1 MSSVY
6 FDPAVGGD
14 GTTITDDSNPS
25 TGLANGGH
33 RTRYVP
39 SLANIVSVGNFSL
52 TQANSAAASAVTANN
67 WAVLTGG
74 PVSGGEY
81 SAKYHAQDAASSA
94 GSAAGSATLSSNWAV
109 QLGTPVSGG
118 EYSAKYHAQ
127 AASSSAT
134 LANSWATQMATPVS
148 GGEYS
153 AKYHATAAASSAA
166 AAASSAGSLVM
177 PTIIAADA
185 GRGIK
190 VNGAGNGWVLDLR
203 VLTVSYDNRADLRS
217 TAPSDGDF
225 AMVDGLGLFRYAPG
239 VDEGPDDDET
249 AFQTAT
255 GYWLLICPSWDVVD
269 AYTLAAE
276 DYQEARIDS
285 VDTRLTSAETRLTS
299 AETRLTAA
307 ETRLTAAETRLTA
320 AESFTSK
327 MFRATSTQSAFSVAL
342 KSSTTFTVTVT
353 GAVVGASVIATP
365 PSDPT
370 LCEITVSAR
379 VSAANTVTVYI
390 GNGSSTN
397 SGGFG
402 AGDWQFTIINQE

>member
-14 GTTITDDSNPS
+14 GSTITDDSNPS

-52 TQANSAAASAVTANN
+52 TKANAAAASAVTANN

-81 SAKYHAQDAASSA
+81 SAKYHAQAAASSA

-109 QLGTPVSGG
+109 QLGSPVSGG

-153 AKYHATAAASSAA
+153 AKYHAAAAASSAA

-203 VLTVSYDNRADLRS
+203 VLTISYDNRADLRS

-225 AMVDGLGLFRYAPG
+225 AMVDGLGLFRYTPG
-239 VDEGPDDDET
+239 ADEGPDDDET
-249 AFQTAT
+249 AFATAS
-255 GYWLLICPSWDVVD
+255 GYWVLICPSWDVVD
-269 AYTLAAE
+269 AMTLLDGDEQNARLAESESFAARFL
-276 DYQEARIDS
+276 QQ
-285 VDTRLTSAETRLTS
+285 TSA
-299 AETRLTAA
+299 
-307 ETRLTAAETRLTA
+307 
-320 AESFTSK
+320 
-327 MFRATSTQSAFSVAL
+327 QSAFTLAIN
-342 KSSTTFTVTVT
+342 SSTTFTVAVW
-353 GAVVGASVIATP
+353 GAKLDASVLVTP
-365 PSDPT
+365 PTDPT
-370 LCEITVSAR
+370 LNTITMYAR
-379 VSAANTVTVYI
+379 VTATGTVTVYI
-390 GNGSSTN
+390 GNANSVST
-397 SGGFG
+397 GGFG
-402 AGDWQFTIINQE
+402 AGDWQFTVINKE

>member
-249 AFQTAT
+249 AFATAS
-255 GYWLLICPSWDVVD
+255 GYWLLVCPSWDVVE
-269 AYTLAAE
+269 AMTLTAE
-276 DYQEARIDS
+276 S
-285 VDTRLTSAETRLTS
+285 VQDDRLTSAEGF
-299 AETRLTAA
+299 TA
-307 ETRLTAAETRLTA
+307 
-320 AESFTSK
+320 K
-327 MFRATSTQSAFSVAL
+327 MFRATSTQSSFSLAAGN
-342 KSSTTFTVTVT
+342 STTFTVNVP

-370 LCEITVSAR
+370 HPAVSSCVR
-379 VSAANTVTVYI
+379 VTAVDTVTVYV
-390 GNGSSTN
+390 GYGAASG
-397 SGGFG
+397 SGGYG
-402 AGDWQFTIINQE
+402 AGDWQFTVINKE

>member
-52 TQANSAAASAVTANN
+52 TQANAAAASAVTANN

-109 QLGTPVSGG
+109 QLGSPVSGG

-203 VLTVSYDNRADLRS
+203 VLSVSYDNRADLRS
-217 TAPSDGDF
+217 MSPSDGDF

-249 AFQTAT
+249 AFATAS
-255 GYWLLICPSWDVVD
+255 GYWLLVCPSWDVVD
-269 AYTLAAE
+269 AMTLLAADEDGARLDESESFAARFLQQTSARSAFTLAINS
-276 DYQEARIDS
+276 R
-285 VDTRLTSAETRLTS
+285 
-299 AETRLTAA
+299 
-307 ETRLTAAETRLTA
+307 
-320 AESFTSK
+320 
-327 MFRATSTQSAFSVAL
+327 
-342 KSSTTFTVTVT
+342 TTFTVTVL
-353 GAVVGASVIATP
+353 GAALGASVIVTP
-365 PSDPT
+365 PTDPT
-370 LCEITVSAR
+370 LNTITLYAR
-379 VSAANTVTVYI
+379 VTAINTVTVYI
-390 GNGSSTN
+390 GNANSTLT
-397 SGGFG
+397 GGFG
-402 AGDWQFTIINQE
+402 AGDWQFTVINKE